1 MPGRMLTCSKERMG
15 SGSNPASLLSS
26 LMFHPQNSTTMKR
39 ILFAL
44 YESLVTPEYN
54 IYSMKG
60 KFIKGLEHI
69 LGIEWE
75 DVEL

>member
-1 MPGRMLTCSKERMG
+1 
-15 SGSNPASLLSS
+15 
-26 LMFHPQNSTTMKR
+26 MKR

-60 KFIKGLEHI
+60 KFIKSLENI
-69 LGIEWE
+69 LSIQWK